1 MDGDAR
7 ENAPQITVAQTV
19 LREVAPELA
28 VAVHRFLHGGA
39 GPDGRLP
46 GLPRGAEG
54 QNIPAA
60 SFKLRALHDDLEAAT
75 LRRRDKEHVAVLATA
90 VRLQAIVLY
99 ETIRKHY
106 AD

>member
-1 MDGDAR
+1 MDGDAPTAA
-7 ENAPQITVAQTV
+7 ETV

-28 VAVHRFLHGGA
+28 PAVHAYMHGGVF
-39 GPDGRLP
+39 GHVP
-46 GLPRGAEG
+46 EVT
-54 QNIPAA
+54 NIPHA

-75 LRRRDKEHVAVLATA
+75 LRRRDKEHVAVLAVA

-99 ETIRKHY
+99 EAIRTLY